1 MDLPE
6 MKLAILASG
15 RGSHLQNIYRA
26 CQSGELAASIS
37 IVISNN
43 SHAPALEFARS
54 NSIPIQHLSGKTHP
68 DPNLLDLAICQA
80 LQQSGA
86 AMVITAGY
94 LKKVGRITLARFPQ
108 AVINVHPSLL
118 PRHGGPGM
126 YGLKVHQAV
135 LDAAETETG
144 VTIHYVTDEYD
155 KGKIIDQARI
165 DVLEKDNPA
174 GLAARLLPVEHK
186 LLVNALKELTGS
198 P

>member
-26 CQSGELAASIS
+26 CQNGELTASIS

-43 SHAPALEFARS
+43 NHAPALEFARS
-54 NSIPIQHLSGKTHP
+54 KGIPVQHLSGKTHP

-94 LKKVGRITLARFPQ
+94 LKKIGRITLARFPR

-126 YGLKVHQAV
+126 YGLKVHQAI

-144 VTIHYVTDEYD
+144 VTIHYVTEEYD
-155 KGKIIDQARI
+155 KGKIIGQARI

-174 GLAARLLPVEHK
+174 SLAARLLPVEHE
-186 LLVNALKELTGS
+186 LLVNALKELIGL

>member
-1 MDLPE
+1 

-26 CQSGELAASIS
+26 CLSGELAASIS

-43 SHAPALEFARS
+43 SHAPALEFAKS
-54 NSIPIQHLSGKTHP
+54 KNIPIQHLSGKTHP

-94 LKKVGRITLARFPQ
+94 LKKVGSITLTRFPRT
-108 AVINVHPSLL
+108 VINVHPSLL

-144 VTIHYVTDEYD
+144 VTIHYVTEEYD
-155 KGKIIDQARI
+155 KGKIIGQARI
-165 DVLEKDNPA
+165 DVLEKDNPTS
-174 GLAARLLPVEHK
+174 LAARLLPIEHD
-186 LLVNALKELTGS
+186 LLVNALKELIGS

>member
-1 MDLPE
+1 
-6 MKLAILASG
+6 
-15 RGSHLQNIYRA
+15 
-26 CQSGELAASIS
+26 
-37 IVISNN
+37 
-43 SHAPALEFARS
+43 
-54 NSIPIQHLSGKTHP
+54 
-68 DPNLLDLAICQA
+68 
-80 LQQSGA
+80 
-86 AMVITAGY
+86 
-94 LKKVGRITLARFPQ
+94 LARFPR

-155 KGKIIDQARI
+155 KGKIIGQARI

-174 GLAARLLPVEHK
+174 SLAARLLPVEHK

>member
-1 MDLPE
+1 

-26 CQSGELAASIS
+26 CRSGELAASIS

-43 SHAPALEFARS
+43 SHAPALEFAKS
-54 NSIPIQHLSGKTHP
+54 KNIPIQHLSGKTHP

-144 VTIHYVTDEYD
+144 VTIHYVTEEYD
-155 KGKIIDQARI
+155 KVR
-165 DVLEKDNPA
+165 
-174 GLAARLLPVEHK
+174 
-186 LLVNALKELTGS
+186 
-198 P
+198 